1 MKQNVVFTSDMD
13 ELVQRFL
20 PLIRWTIHSYIR
32 CREDVVGLSYDD
44 LVQEGCIALCG
55 AVSSYQPDKGGL
67 QTYAVTVVRNRLI
80 DYCRDVMAK
89 ENQLPT
95 ISFDSLAEKGWES
108 GGEQCTLDAISKWD
122 ACRFLTERKRR
133 YTGAARLGIEALL
146 LKITD
151 GYGVTD
157 IAKLYGAKP
166 NQVGA
171 WISKAKKRILADL
184 TQAELEAFGKKK
196 AS

>member
-1 MKQNVVFTSDMD
+1 MKYEMEFTKDMD
-13 ELVQRFL
+13 KLVEQFL
-20 PLIRWTIHSYIR
+20 PLIHWTIHSCIR
-32 CREDVVGLSYDD
+32 CREDVVGLAYDD
-44 LVQEGCIALCG
+44 IVQESCIALCG
-55 AVSSYQPDKGGL
+55 AASSYRPDKGSFK
-67 QTYAVTVVRNRLI
+67 TYAVTVIRNHLI
-80 DYCRDVMAK
+80 DYCREIMAH
-89 ENQLPT
+89 ETRLPT
-95 ISFDSLAEKGWES
+95 VSLDHLAESVW
-108 GGEQCTLDAISKWD
+108 DADNDQTASNMISQWD
-122 ACRFLTERKRR
+122 ACRFLCERKRR
-133 YTGAARLGIEALL
+133 YTGTAQLGVEALL

>member
-1 MKQNVVFTSDMD
+1 MKHEMEFTLDMD
-13 ELVQRFL
+13 KLAEQSL
-20 PLIRWTIHSYIR
+20 PLIHWTIHTFIR
-32 CREDVVGLSYDD
+32 WREDIVGLAYDD

-55 AVSSYQPDKGGL
+55 AASSYRPDKGGF
-67 QTYAVTVVRNRLI
+67 QTYAVTVIRNHLI
-80 DYCRDVMAK
+80 DYCRDIMTH
-89 ENQLPT
+89 EDRLPT
-95 ISFDSLAEKGWES
+95 VSLEHLADNGWEADDM
-108 GGEQCTLDAISKWD
+108 QMPPDMISQWD
-122 ACRFLTERKRR
+122 ACRFLSERKRR
-133 YTGAARLGIEALL
+133 YTGTARLGVEALL
-146 LKITD
+146 LKIAD

-171 WISKAKKRILADL
+171 WVSKAKKRILMDL